1 MTYKGG
7 PDAAAVR
14 IPRATS
20 AFRAESD
27 RELAR
32 ISRAPSTSP
41 RARSPRSVA
50 LAPSPSPSLTR
61 AIPLTAPPRIPQR
74 DAETLRRFESMNTG
88 GNPEVAKLL
97 QEMREHTEALAKQ
110 RKHEDPRLSFSTPEY
125 KDFSRKFTEQF
136 KKNFGKPIEWGLVKR
151 YPWSVPQL
159 EKLEH
164 PVDPDGNPWP
174 LDENGEPILKQ

>member
-1 MTYKGG
+1 
-7 PDAAAVR
+7 
-14 IPRATS
+14 
-20 AFRAESD
+20 
-27 RELAR
+27 
-32 ISRAPSTSP
+32 
-41 RARSPRSVA
+41 
-50 LAPSPSPSLTR
+50 
-61 AIPLTAPPRIPQR
+61 
-74 DAETLRRFESMNTG
+74 MNTS